1 MEKMAKSFQLT
12 EKDGKNMLKAQK
24 FMILSSEIINFLKN
38 STKFF
43 FVYIF

>member
-1 MEKMAKSFQLT
+1 
-12 EKDGKNMLKAQK
+12 LKAQK

-43 FVYIF
+43 FVYIFWKFEAIL